1 MSVTD
6 FGTIVSFPVNLFN
19 RLIWWWSQIVIGGF
33 TFWQW
38 ILSFMLVGIG
48 IAVFR
53 LIIGSVPSIGLSSA
67 VGRVSHRRD
76 RDKGDN

>member
-6 FGTIVSFPVNLFN
+6 FGTIVNYPVILFN
-19 RLIWWWSQIVIGGF
+19 RLITWWGQIFIGGF
-33 TFWQW
+33 SLWQW

-53 LIIGSVPSIGLSSA
+53 LLIGSVPSIGLSSA
-67 VGRVSHRRD
+67 VGRSSHRRD
-76 RDKGDN
+76 RNEGDQ